1 MASHKR
7 KQAEVSTENSGPAVV
22 IVGDNN
28 NNNNNPISSL
38 KSKLRAIATTLTQ
51 QDDPILSAIKTPAED
66 SEQNH
71 LLQEALDIRS
81 QLHDQIEQAKFEC
94 QHESDV
100 LSSLSSRLDSM
111 KKKSQSL
118 ASEMKDLASMQ
129 VNMQRQIALHQEE
142 ASQEIESIDQVEE
155 ERKRQVPRLKSQ
167 ISLYAATTLI
177 KWDYACEDVLSGQVV
192 SNRKLNDFWNMH
204 PKVCVDTCSH
214 HRFISLSTG
223 ESQAAWSQILLYW
236 SPRPLAIWGCQQVVG
251 LDGRHHGK
259 IIVLNAFHVPFLLE
273 VGSLA
278 KM

>member
-223 ESQAAWSQILLYW
+223 ESQAAWSQILLY
-236 SPRPLAIWGCQQVVG
+236 
-251 LDGRHHGK
+251 
-259 IIVLNAFHVPFLLE
+259 
-273 VGSLA
+273 
-278 KM
+278 